1 MPLKKQKRRQIIINL
16 INRGHFKKRNVSNS
30 LKQLGIS
37 EKGGIAILNRLERN
51 GYIYFK
57 RVDNKK
63 YFELTNKG
71 FEYYNKLN
79 EGVNTIWN

>member
-1 MPLKKQKRRQIIINL
+1 MPLQKQKRKQIIINL
-16 INRGHFKKRNVSNS
+16 INRGHFKKKNISNS

-37 EKGGIAILNRLERN
+37 EKGGIAILKRLERN

-57 RVDNKK
+57 RVENNK

-71 FEYYNKLN
+71 FEFYNQLN
-79 EGVNTIWN
+79 KGENII